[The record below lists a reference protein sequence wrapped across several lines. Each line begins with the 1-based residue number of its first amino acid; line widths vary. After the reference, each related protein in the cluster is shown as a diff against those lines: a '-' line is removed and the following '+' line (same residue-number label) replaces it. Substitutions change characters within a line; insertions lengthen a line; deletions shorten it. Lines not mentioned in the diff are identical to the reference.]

1 MFLETDLIIAFAGVA
16 FAAAL
21 GSVVQWYFGKK
32 EEESRRN
39 TKNHG

>member
-21 GSVVQWYFGKK
+21 GGVVHWYFGKK
-32 EEESRRN
+32 EEEARRN
-39 TKNHG
+39 AKKDG